1 MNDSKKEILDF
12 LERRENDIQ
21 LLTKHLAN
29 AILDVELNIKDLK
42 IDIKEIKDDAKA
54 NGVKVATVMKAL
66 NDMKAKI
73 KRTQEKQE
81 ELDETSEF
89 LNDSDIIS
97 KIMRLNDKA

>member
-1 MNDSKKEILDF
+1 MKSF
-12 LERRENDIQ
+12 
-21 LLTKHLAN
+21 
-29 AILDVELNIKDLK
+29 K
-42 IDIKEIKDDAKA
+42 IDTNDAIKEIKDDAKA